1 MSRLIFYCAILMI
14 ASVSTWAVEKEKE
27 KGDVKTWKRYQNA
40 GEKALKGKDT
50 LEAERQFA
58 LAVDEAER
66 LPKGESRLRDSLK
79 DLAPLLV
86 SHRKYDRAQAAYER
100 LCALYAQELGS
111 NDLKV
116 GYCLVGLGQ
125 AYAYGQRPS
134 AAEQAL
140 LRARKILETKLGS
153 LHPNMVFVQSG
164 LANLYVQTGRYN
176 EAEALYKSAIQIAD
190 SPRVET
196 DFRGDGL
203 MQTHYRPQ
211 YELAAALMND
221 LALLYRAQSRV
232 ADAEATLER
241 ALKTYEDAKGS
252 QSSGAAM
259 VLHNLGILYLRQ
271 KDFARA
277 EVSLTRALAIREK
290 TFGSRHPAVADTL
303 DALGEA
309 TELRDHE
316 KAHAFRMR
324 ARDIRINAR

>member
-1 MSRLIFYCAILMI
+1 MSRLTFYCAILVI
-14 ASVSTWAVEKEKE
+14 ASFSTFGVEQQN
-27 KGDVKTWKRYQNA
+27 GDIKAWKRYQSA

-58 LAVDEAER
+58 LAADEAER
-66 LPKGESRLRDSLK
+66 LSNGESRLRDSLK
-79 DLAPLLV
+79 SLAPLLL
-86 SHRKYDRAQAAYER
+86 SHRKYEKAQGAYER
-100 LCALYAQELGS
+100 LCAFYTKELGS
-111 NDLKV
+111 NDLRV
-116 GYCLVGLGQ
+116 GQCLVGLGQ
-125 AYAYGQRPS
+125 AYAFGQRFA

-140 LRARKILETKLGS
+140 LRARRILEVKLGA
-153 LHPNMVFVQSG
+153 LHPAMVYVQSG
-164 LANLYVQTGRYN
+164 LASVYRETRRYN
-176 EAEALYKSAIQIAD
+176 EAEALYKTAIQIAD

-196 DFRGDGL
+196 DFHGDGL
-203 MQTHYRPQ
+203 MQTHYQPQ
-211 YELAAALMND
+211 YEIAAALMND
-221 LALLYRAQSRV
+221 LALLYQNQSRV
-232 ADAEATLER
+232 ADAEATLKR

-271 KDFARA
+271 KDFAHA
-277 EVSLTRALAIREK
+277 EASLTRALTIREK
-290 TFGSRHPAVADTL
+290 TFGLRHPAVAETL